1 MPGPT
6 NTQCKYVRLH
16 DNASMPTVVKL
27 RPAVQSLGPGTY
39 ESKLHFTNASSN
51 EVVERLVRIVVEPRA
66 QLPPGKLAVDAP
78 PELKFTGA
86 QGGPFA
92 PQSVAFKLKAAGA
105 GFKWT
110 AEGAPPWLE
119 LTPAQGELR
128 DNGSMDVTARM
139 RPTAQTLTPATY
151 EGRITFK
158 KTGPDQ
164 SVVEPVRL
172 VVSISFR

>member
-1 MPGPT
+1 M
-6 NTQCKYVRLH
+6 
-16 DNASMPTVVKL
+16 
-27 RPAVQSLGPGTY
+27 
-39 ESKLHFTNASSN
+39 
-51 EVVERLVRIVVEPRA
+51 RIVVEPRA

-92 PQSVAFKLKAAGA
+92 PQSAAFKLKAAGA

-128 DNGSMDVTARM
+128 DNGSMDVTAR
-139 RPTAQTLTPATY
+139 PNPGAQKLTPATY

-164 SVVEPVRL
+164 AVVQTVRL